1 MIQIEELN
9 VRYGGIHALKGISFE
24 VPDNSIV
31 TLLGANGAGN
41 GNSFGNRYPKAIG
54 GCFNGFN

>member
-9 VRYGGIHALKGISFE
+9 VRYGGVHALKGISFE

-31 TLLGANGAGN
+31 TLLGANVPEKHPHSDQFA
-41 GNSFGNRYPKAIG
+41 AW
-54 GCFNGFN
+54 